1 METQKPMHLTFSN
14 AISAADG
21 ERRIIAGQIVPFGEI
36 GNTSVGKVI
45 FERGSIQIPAASKI
59 KLLAQ
64 HNSNDPIGRARS
76 FSETATGID
85 GVFKLSA
92 ASKATDYL
100 LMASEGLIDGLSVG
114 VEVIASKERKDGT
127 LIVTAAILKEVSLVE
142 SPAFAAARVL
152 EVAAQMGDMEDD
164 AAEMTIEQIED
175 EQIAKISEAVKVL
188 EETQKIEKALEQTET
203 QTESEAPMS
212 ETTPAATTEAAA
224 APAAEASRPIIKAST
239 AYGDGVTTVRHGITS
254 MGKYTEHKI
263 KAAMGDATSREWVA
277 ASEDPAVVKAAADS
291 MSTNPAFNPVQ
302 YLSQFVS
309 NTNFGRPAID
319 AVSRGTL
326 PASGL
331 TINIPSLVTSAGGGS
346 SVAPTVAS
354 TAESAAPSDTGMT
367 SAYQSVSI
375 NKYAGQQ
382 TISLELM
389 ERSDPIF
396 FDQLAIQLERA
407 YLQATDA
414 ALIAILTAQGTQAA
428 TTAATSAGLISY
440 ISTEAPAAYAGSS
453 YFAQNLVANT
463 NWWST
468 LIGATDTTGRPIYN
482 AIQPMNAGGQAAPT
496 SIKGNVLGLD
506 LYVDKNVTAGLVDES
521 AFIIAPET
529 VYWWESPS
537 AFFSVNVVNSMSV
550 QTAIYGYGAG
560 KVLIPAGV
568 RRFNLT

>member
-1 METQKPMHLTFSN
+1 MEAKKLTHLTFSSPIE
-14 AISAADG
+14 ASDSA
-21 ERRIIAGQIVPFGEI
+21 RRIIAGQIVPFGSV
-36 GNTSVGKVI
+36 GNTSVGRVI
-45 FERGSIQIPAASKI
+45 FEKGSIQIPAASKI

-64 HNSNDPIGRARS
+64 HNTNDPIGRAQS
-76 FSETATGID
+76 FKETSIGID

-114 VEVIASKERKDGT
+114 VEVVTAREQKDGT
-127 LIVTAAILKEVSLVE
+127 LVVTAAILKEVSLVE
-142 SPAFAAARVL
+142 SPAFSEARVL
-152 EVAAQMGDMEDD
+152 EVVAQEAEDD
-164 AAEMTIEQIED
+164 MAEMTIEQIED

-203 QTESEAPMS
+203 QTESEAAVS
-212 ETTPAATTEAAA
+212 EDTTPATTEAAA
-224 APAAEASRPIIKAST
+224 TAEASRPIIKAAT
-239 AYGDGVTTVRHGITS
+239 AYGDGTTRVRHGITS
-254 MGKYTEHKI
+254 MGRYTEHKI
-263 KAAMGDATSREWVA
+263 KAALGDDTSRQWVA
-277 ASEDPAVVKAAADS
+277 AAEDRVTAAADS
-291 MSTNPAFNPVQ
+291 FSTNPAFSPIQ
-302 YLSQFVS
+302 YLSNFVS

-319 AVSRGTL
+319 AVSKAAL
-326 PASGL
+326 PANGM

-346 SVAPTVAS
+346 STAPTVAE

-367 SAYQSVSI
+367 SAYESVSVK
-375 NKYAGQQ
+375 KYAGQQ

-428 TTAATSAGLISY
+428 TAAATSAGLISY
-440 ISTEAPAAYAGSS
+440 VSTEAPAAYKGSS

-463 NWWST
+463 DWWSA
-468 LIGATDTTGRPIYN
+468 LLGYTDTTGRPIYN
-482 AIQPMNAGGQAAPT
+482 AYNPWNNAGDSKPG
-496 SIKGNVLGLD
+496 SIKGTVLGLD
-506 LYVDKNVTAGLVDES
+506 LYVDKNVTSGLVDES

-529 VYWWESPS
+529 VLWMESPE

-550 QTAIYGYGAG
+550 QTAIYGYAAG

>member
-1 METQKPMHLTFSN
+1 MQLTFSN

-21 ERRIIAGQIVPFGEI
+21 ERRIIAGQIVPFGEV
-36 GNTSVGKVI
+36 GNTSVGRVI

-64 HNSNDPIGRARS
+64 HNTNDPIGRARS

-114 VEVIASKERKDGT
+114 VEVLASKERKDGT
-127 LIVTAAILKEVSLVE
+127 LIVTAAVLKEVSLVE
-142 SPAFAAARVL
+142 SPAFSAARVL
-152 EVAAQMGDMEDD
+152 EVAA
-164 AAEMTIEQIED
+164 
-175 EQIAKISEAVKVL
+175 SEGEVEEEVTTEEVSAPVEVA
-188 EETQKIEKALEQTET
+188 EETQP
-203 QTESEAPMS
+203 TESEATVS
-212 ETTPAATTEAAA
+212 EDTTAATTEAAA
-224 APAAEASRPIIKAST
+224 AAEASRPIIKAAAPYTS
-239 AYGDGVTTVRHGITS
+239 APRHDIIS
-254 MGKYTEHKI
+254 MGKYVEHKV
-263 KAAMGDATSREWVA
+263 KAALGDDTSRQYVA
-277 ASEDPAVVKAAADS
+277 AAEDPATVKAAADS
-291 MSTNPAFNPVQ
+291 MSTNPAFNPIQ
-302 YLSQFVS
+302 YLSNFVS

-331 TINIPSLVTSAGGGS
+331 TLNIPSLVTSAGGGS
-346 SVAPTVAS
+346 SVAPTVAE
-354 TAESAAPSDTGMT
+354 TAESGAPSDTGMT
-367 SAYQSVSI
+367 SAYESVTI
-375 NKYAGQQ
+375 KKYAGQQ
-382 TISLELM
+382 TISLELL

-407 YLQATDA
+407 YKLATDSA
-414 ALIAILTAQGTQAA
+414 MIAILTAQGTQA
-428 TTAATSAGLISY
+428 TGVAATNAGLISY
-440 ISTEAPAAYAGSS
+440 VSTEAPAAYKGSS
-453 YFAQNLVANT
+453 YFADRIVTNT
-463 NWWST
+463 DWWST
-468 LIGATDTTGRPIYN
+468 IMGYTDTTGRPIYN
-482 AIQPMNAGGQAAPT
+482 AQSPYNAAGVSTPT

-506 LYVDKNVTAGLVDES
+506 LYVDKNVTSGLVDES

-529 VYWWESPS
+529 AYWWESPE

-568 RRFNLT
+568 RRFNLA